1 LQFHSLSINYL
12 NLEEWTAHRPFPP
25 QEEEKNESGETKVF
39 VSKYVV
45 PEKLTYTVAALSSDI
60 TIDSQMFFGGFMS
73 FHNESREHVALLTV
87 TPEERKSFDWFLER
101 LIDLQNLL
109 SLLIG
114 EPTFPKRT
122 VLYGDEVSGPGFKY
136 REDIQLFFHPKHGKV
151 GERLHPI
158 KMLVLFPY
166 ISGQFGKILDSWFS
180 KAELLETVCDL
191 FFGVIYND
199 YLFLQFR
206 FLGLIQALE
215 TYCRRVQGGKYLP
228 DADYEK
234 IAAALKAALPPTT
247 PQDLRN
253 SLVQRQ
259 DQVRK

>member
-1 LQFHSLSINYL
+1 
-12 NLEEWTAHRPFPP
+12 
-25 QEEEKNESGETKVF
+25 
-39 VSKYVV
+39 
-45 PEKLTYTVAALSSDI
+45 
-60 TIDSQMFFGGFMS
+60 MFFGGFMS